1 MLFTVVSHLKK
12 FGSVQPYPF
21 LQAIYAVDT
30 KEKAYFM

>member
-1 MLFTVVSHLKK
+1 MLFTVDSDLEK
-12 FGSVQPYPF
+12 FSSMQPCPF